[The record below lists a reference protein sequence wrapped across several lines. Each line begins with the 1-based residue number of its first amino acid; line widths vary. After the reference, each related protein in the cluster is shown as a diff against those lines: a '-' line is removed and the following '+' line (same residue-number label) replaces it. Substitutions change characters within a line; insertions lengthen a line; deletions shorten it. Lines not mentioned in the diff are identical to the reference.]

1 MDTPALFDTHASVK
15 RLITAGMS
23 EAIAE
28 ALVEEQQKWHNT
40 NLANLATKQDIA
52 LLMKDTESLRKEVK
66 QDVESLHQ
74 EMIHQF
80 ARVDDRIEAT
90 RQETK
95 QDVELLRQEVK
106 QDVESLHQEMIHQF
120 ARVDDRIEATRQ
132 ETKQDVES
140 LRQEV
145 KQDVESLHQEMI
157 HQFARVDDRIEATH
171 QETKQD
177 VESLRQ
183 EVKQDV
189 ESLRQD
195 TKHGFAL
202 IQKDIAL
209 IETRIGSAQH
219 ENKQEFARIE
229 TRVDALGDQIRILMW
244 LMGLLFAFNGFML
257 AIIKFL

>member
-106 QDVESLHQEMIHQF
+106 QDAELL
-120 ARVDDRIEATRQ
+120 RQ
-132 ETKQDVES
+132 EVKQDAEL

-145 KQDVESLHQEMI
+145 KQDVEL
-157 HQFARVDDRIEATH
+157 
-171 QETKQD
+171 
-177 VESLRQ
+177 LRQ
-183 EVKQDV
+183 EVKIRTD
-189 ESLRQD
+189 SL
-195 TKHGFAL
+195 T
-202 IQKDIAL
+202 
-209 IETRIGSAQH
+209 
-219 ENKQEFARIE
+219 
-229 TRVDALGDQIRILMW
+229 DQIINLKWLIGLMF
-244 LMGLLFAFNGFML
+244 GVLLTFNGFML

>member
-15 RLITAGMS
+15 RLITAGLTES
-23 EAIAE
+23 IAE

-40 NLANLATKQDIA
+40 NLANLSTKQDVV
-52 LLMKDTESLRKEVK
+52 LLMKDTESLRVEVK

-106 QDVESLHQEMIHQF
+106 QDAEL
-120 ARVDDRIEATRQ
+120 
-132 ETKQDVES
+132 

-145 KQDVESLHQEMI
+145 KQDAEL
-157 HQFARVDDRIEATH
+157 
-171 QETKQD
+171 
-177 VESLRQ
+177 LRQ
-183 EVKQDV
+183 EVKIRTD
-189 ESLRQD
+189 SL
-195 TKHGFAL
+195 T
-202 IQKDIAL
+202 
-209 IETRIGSAQH
+209 
-219 ENKQEFARIE
+219 
-229 TRVDALGDQIRILMW
+229 DQITNLKWMIGLMFG
-244 LMGLLFAFNGFML
+244 MLLAFNGFML

>member
-15 RLITAGMS
+15 RLITAGLTES
-23 EAIAE
+23 IAE

-40 NLANLATKQDIA
+40 NLANLSTKQDVV
-52 LLMKDTESLRKEVK
+52 LLMKDTESLRVEVK

-106 QDVESLHQEMIHQF
+106 QDAEL
-120 ARVDDRIEATRQ
+120 
-132 ETKQDVES
+132 

-145 KQDVESLHQEMI
+145 KIRTDSL
-157 HQFARVDDRIEATH
+157 T
-171 QETKQD
+171 
-177 VESLRQ
+177 
-183 EVKQDV
+183 
-189 ESLRQD
+189 
-195 TKHGFAL
+195 
-202 IQKDIAL
+202 
-209 IETRIGSAQH
+209 
-219 ENKQEFARIE
+219 
-229 TRVDALGDQIRILMW
+229 DQITNLKWMIGLMFG
-244 LMGLLFAFNGFML
+244 MLLAFNGFML